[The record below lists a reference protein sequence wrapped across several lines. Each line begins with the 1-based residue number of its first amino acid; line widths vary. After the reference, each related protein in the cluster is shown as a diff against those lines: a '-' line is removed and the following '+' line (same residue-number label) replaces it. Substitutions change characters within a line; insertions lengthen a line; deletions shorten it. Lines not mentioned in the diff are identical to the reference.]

1 VERRHEGVRFAAG
14 ALICVVGVAVMVGTP
29 RG

>member
-1 VERRHEGVRFAAG
+1 MRVFVSLVG

>member
-1 VERRHEGVRFAAG
+1 VFVSLLG

>member
-1 VERRHEGVRFAAG
+1 MRVFVSLLG

>member
-1 VERRHEGVRFAAG
+1 MRAFVSLLG

>member
-1 VERRHEGVRFAAG
+1 MRVFVSLLGV
-14 ALICVVGVAVMVGTP
+14 LICVVSVAVMVSTP

>member
-1 VERRHEGVRFAAG
+1 MRAFDSLLG

>member
-1 VERRHEGVRFAAG
+1 MRVFVSLLRT
-14 ALICVVGVAVMVGTP
+14 LICVVGVAVMVGTP

>member
-1 VERRHEGVRFAAG
+1 MFVSLLG